1 MYCFVLR
8 MGGGLGAYS
17 AHGQAK
23 QRLRAK
29 RISQLEYGP
38 PGLGNQ
44 VFGQRLGKLPTAP
57 IGYGQVIQNQQIMSK
72 PFSIALA
79 QGTKMICLP
88 EHYSKD

>member
-44 VFGQRLGKLPTAP
+44 VFGAEAWEITNRTDWLRAG
-57 IGYGQVIQNQQIMSK
+57 NSK
-72 PFSIALA
+72 PTDYVKALQHSISSGDENDLSSRAL
-79 QGTKMICLP
+79 
-88 EHYSKD
+88 

>member
-23 QRLRAK
+23 QRLGAK

-38 PGLGNQ
+38 PGLSNQ
-44 VFGQRLGKLPTAP
+44 VFGAEAWEITNRTDWLRAGNS
-57 IGYGQVIQNQQIMSK
+57 NQQILSK